1 MGTTTIQITDEQRD
15 KLEKYLNDGEPVR
28 NALER
33 LLGNENGELWT
44 EQEIRDI
51 VDRRIQEQMRELGGR
66 R

>member
-1 MGTTTIQITDEQRD
+1 MSMTTIQITDEQRD

-28 NALER
+28 NALDR
-33 LLGNENGELWT
+33 LLGNEGGEMWT

-51 VDRRIQEQMRELGGR
+51 VDRRLGNQMHELGGR